1 MKNGS
6 QAIPNHYL
14 IEERLRHHWTQQ
26 EVADQI
32 GTTSTNYSRWERG
45 VTSPGSH
52 FRSQL
57 CDLFGKSARELGL
70 LQEELEIPEEK
81 RTMALPSAPSAGRL
95 TDSLSFTTLDENKS
109 EEYGAAILAPDSSGK
124 ATPLPPSLSMPPSV
138 TTAITPVPEA
148 SPAQPTPA
156 PKQSGILR
164 RSVVLG
170 LTGVAVIGVASGGAI
185 IYLPKIFNKAK
196 NIITGPTPARTIAP
210 NQIGQP
216 TLYTYLG
223 HTGSVNGVAW
233 SPDGMHIV
241 SGGTDFWVRVWDAAN
256 GGNVDGY
263 QHALQ
268 VRAVAWS
275 PDGRYI
281 ASASKDKTVQVRDAA
296 TMKHIYTYTE
306 HRGSVNA
313 VAWSND
319 SKHIVSGSADKT
331 VKVWDALTGMT
342 FAMNRHLDIV
352 NTVAWSPNGKYIA
365 SGSIDHTVKVLDV
378 AAGKSV
384 LSFTRHTDQLKSVAW
399 SPDSTRIVSGSADST
414 AMVWE
419 ATSGHLLY
427 TYQEPTGVVH
437 AVAWSPAP
445 GGNLIAIGSAAG
457 HVQVLD
463 AMTGAHTFFHEG

>member
-156 PKQSGILR
+156 PKQSGISRDWGGKR
-164 RSVVLG
+164 RCH
-170 LTGVAVIGVASGGAI
+170 
-185 IYLPKIFNKAK
+185 YLP
-196 NIITGPTPARTIAP
+196 T
-210 NQIGQP
+210 
-216 TLYTYLG
+216 
-223 HTGSVNGVAW
+223 
-233 SPDGMHIV
+233 
-241 SGGTDFWVRVWDAAN
+241 
-256 GGNVDGY
+256 
-263 QHALQ
+263 
-268 VRAVAWS
+268 
-275 PDGRYI
+275 
-281 ASASKDKTVQVRDAA
+281 KD
-296 TMKHIYTYTE
+296 
-306 HRGSVNA
+306 
-313 VAWSND
+313 
-319 SKHIVSGSADKT
+319 
-331 VKVWDALTGMT
+331 L
-342 FAMNRHLDIV
+342 
-352 NTVAWSPNGKYIA
+352 
-365 SGSIDHTVKVLDV
+365 
-378 AAGKSV
+378 
-384 LSFTRHTDQLKSVAW
+384 
-399 SPDSTRIVSGSADST
+399 
-414 AMVWE
+414 
-419 ATSGHLLY
+419 
-427 TYQEPTGVVH
+427 
-437 AVAWSPAP
+437 
-445 GGNLIAIGSAAG
+445 
-457 HVQVLD
+457 
-463 AMTGAHTFFHEG
+463 